1 MSSDDQQ
8 QTAAAMAALL
18 QPADSEAEEEGT
30 NEQEAEEDVGAAV
43 AAEAERAHQFWDA
56 FFTLEGSPPPDADT
70 AAASAA
76 ATQPWSAAL
85 SAPGESRTQ
94 QGAAHTLALQAAPG
108 QSIEWIASHD
118 ELARAGVFTHPL
130 APLRHSDRI
139 LIVGCGSSNLGACLY
154 DAGFH
159 RISSM
164 DVSSVAIA
172 RMRAAHS
179 QLRPGMEWWVGSCC
193 DMRAQVADAAFD
205 VVIDKGT
212 ADTLQFRTKARRSH
226 QLLMEMLRE
235 VHRVLTPRGVY
246 YCITP
251 RRRLTQLCQPDLH
264 WSVHRLRVRVAGQE
278 RRVHKDAVI
287 AALHAPTDAPRTTDE
302 CVKDDA
308 FVQLCIKAPQ
318 GSEAGAGDNRPRTVR
333 EAQQLLLM
341 VQQHQRQ
348 QGIDA
353 LAASAAAAVGGS
365 FDAAVPPAS
374 PALPVL
380 SRSALQYAFRNELL
394 AHPTLTPGTHTDTL
408 VCFDAE
414 VTTKR
419 KLSRKLLIYG
429 ATVRGE
435 GEEHAVIVAPVP
447 PSADADAAATHSDTL
462 SPSASFVVNMRGLE
476 MLTQFEDH
484 VFVPTADGADVAV
497 GSANGQQDGQS
508 VPPSSEPADAAAAP
522 TAVSSS
528 ALPLAVSSPAL
539 AHFTAAHSLVRKGD
553 AVRVE
558 GFIGLS
564 RANCPV
570 IFVRS
575 VTLLAIGQERLFVLN
590 QRATYHGLQ
599 AREATASAADAARP
613 ALAAVDAASE

>member
-1 MSSDDQQ
+1 
-8 QTAAAMAALL
+8 
-18 QPADSEAEEEGT
+18 
-30 NEQEAEEDVGAAV
+30 
-43 AAEAERAHQFWDA
+43 
-56 FFTLEGSPPPDADT
+56 
-70 AAASAA
+70 
-76 ATQPWSAAL
+76 
-85 SAPGESRTQ
+85 
-94 QGAAHTLALQAAPG
+94 
-108 QSIEWIASHD
+108 
-118 ELARAGVFTHPL
+118 
-130 APLRHSDRI
+130 
-139 LIVGCGSSNLGACLY
+139 
-154 DAGFH
+154 
-159 RISSM
+159 
-164 DVSSVAIA
+164 
-172 RMRAAHS
+172 
-179 QLRPGMEWWVGSCC
+179 
-193 DMRAQVADAAFD
+193 
-205 VVIDKGT
+205 
-212 ADTLQFRTKARRSH
+212 
-226 QLLMEMLRE
+226 
-235 VHRVLTPRGVY
+235 
-246 YCITP
+246 
-251 RRRLTQLCQPDLH
+251 
-264 WSVHRLRVRVAGQE
+264 
-278 RRVHKDAVI
+278 
-287 AALHAPTDAPRTTDE
+287 LHAPTDAPRTTDE

-435 GEEHAVIVAPVP
+435 GQEHAVIVAPVP
-447 PSADADAAATHSDTL
+447 RSADVDAAATRSDTL

-484 VFVPTADGADVAV
+484 VFVPTTANAADAAE
-497 GSANGQQDGQS
+497 GSADGQQDCQQS
-508 VPPSSEPADAAAAP
+508 LPSNSEPAVDATA

-558 GFIGLS
+558 GYIGLS

-599 AREATASAADAARP
+599 AREATSGAADVAQPASAAI
-613 ALAAVDAASE
+613 DAASE